1 MGIIIPHRGN
11 SKWYWQCWARKGGEY
26 SYMNSGLYGHY
37 LVWNPNLTMDL
48 GKFFNLHVPQL
59 SRV

>member
-1 MGIIIPHRGN
+1 
-11 SKWYWQCWARKGGEY
+11 
-26 SYMNSGLYGHY
+26 MNSGLYGHY